1 MAKHQNRM
9 TARAEVRRQQQEP
22 SVWDERSH
30 PSNSLEESKRWYTE
44 QIAKQMR
51 KGGLFE
57 DPFLPASSKSIGARL
72 IQSGRNYEWL
82 RPHEII
88 RDPQFVT
95 DGISRFDVVQGEIGD
110 CWFLAAV
117 ASLSM
122 YRDLLQQ
129 VVPFGQSFDSN
140 RSSADGFFPYCGMFW
155 FRFWRFGQW
164 VDVVVDDRLPTRN
177 GRLVFMR
184 STDRNEFWS
193 ALMEKAYVQTTY
205 GQVELVRLRNPWGS
219 EHEWNGPWGDKSSE
233 WRNIPPDERKRMGL
247 TFENDGE
254 FWMSFKDFTRYF
266 TKAEFCHLG
275 PASGSFGSP
284 TILEK
289 RKRRWEVTQEEGEW
303 VKYATA
309 GGCRNY
315 RDTFHINPQFR
326 VQVIDPDETDDDNCG
341 NIIVGLM
348 QESRVDSNT
357 ELQTIGYAIY
367 RLRDHRE
374 GLLGKAFFLSNNSV
388 GSSQTFTNLRE
399 VTNRH
404 RLPPGEYMIVPST
417 FEPNKQAKFI
427 LRVFSERPCPSNE
440 LDEKTVI
447 SRDQTPQEPKT
458 EDDVALAEKLRAA
471 FTDVAGPDGVLS
483 YPELRDILNAAFIKE
498 FAFDGFSRETARSMV
513 ALMDTDLSGSLNFM
527 QFKKLWMDLRLW
539 KSIFKRF
546 DRNGN
551 GTMDAFELRDLLRA
565 VGISVSNRVY
575 HAIVCRY
582 ANRKG
587 EILFDDYV
595 LLLVR
600 LSTVIETFKAQ
611 KRLDDG
617 RAAFDIEEFTRSV
630 IYI

>member
-1 MAKHQNRM
+1 MWAPHILQDPPVYTRQAEPEYAFGTARQRVPERPPEMAKRQNRM

-30 PSNSLEESKRWYTE
+30 PSNSLEESRRWYAE

-57 DPFLPASSKSIGARL
+57 DPFLPASSTSIGQGL
-72 IQSGRNYEWL
+72 IQSGRNYEWR

-122 YRDLLQQ
+122 YRDLMQQ

-140 RSSADGFFPYCGMFW
+140 RSNADGFFPYCGMFW

-164 VDVVVDDRLPTRN
+164 LDVVVDDRLPTRN

-193 ALMEKAYVQTTY
+193 ALMEKAYVKLAGSYDAMRGGATSEAMEDFTGGLTEIVSLGEKTPPNLFSLMEIAQKRTSLMACAIEATADRIEAEGPHGLITGHAYSITDVRRVQTHY

-275 PASGSFGSP
+275 PASGSFGSQ

-289 RKRRWEVTQEEGEW
+289 RKRRWEMTQEEGEW

-326 VQVIDPDETDDDNCG
+326 VQVIDPDETDDDNYG
-341 NIIVGLM
+341 SIIVGLM

-367 RLRDHRE
+367 RLKDHRE
-374 GLLGKAFFLSNNSV
+374 GLLGKAFFLSNNTV

-427 LRVFSERPCPSNE
+427 LRVFSERPCPSE
-440 LDEKTVI
+440 
-447 SRDQTPQEPKT
+447 
-458 EDDVALAEKLRAA
+458 
-471 FTDVAGPDGVLS
+471 
-483 YPELRDILNAAFIKE
+483 
-498 FAFDGFSRETARSMV
+498 
-513 ALMDTDLSGSLNFM
+513 
-527 QFKKLWMDLRLW
+527 
-539 KSIFKRF
+539 
-546 DRNGN
+546 
-551 GTMDAFELRDLLRA
+551 
-565 VGISVSNRVY
+565 
-575 HAIVCRY
+575 
-582 ANRKG
+582 
-587 EILFDDYV
+587 
-595 LLLVR
+595 
-600 LSTVIETFKAQ
+600 
-611 KRLDDG
+611 
-617 RAAFDIEEFTRSV
+617 
-630 IYI
+630 